1 MDMDW
6 SGYIADYRA
15 QYRSKYPRVKPQTV
29 AAVLEKFKDSEQK
42 KSMFSFKR
50 GGKDRR
56 RFLDTIIKR
65 LHELAEGS
73 KVESD

>member
-1 MDMDW
+1 MIRGLAII
-6 SGYIADYRA
+6 SI
-15 QYRSKYPRVKPQTV
+15 
-29 AAVLEKFKDSEQK
+29 VLFCGRFKDSEQK